1 MTLPVAPL
9 EVRDLRSGYGSVS
22 VLNGVDLSVPAGTGV
37 AVLGR
42 NGMGKTT
49 LLQTIM
55 GFVRPTGGSVT
66 VNGIDVTG
74 RPIHQ
79 VARAG
84 LRLVPQGRRVFS
96 SLTIE
101 ETLDVA
107 SGRQSGPWDIARV
120 YDAFP
125 SLSDRRHNRS
135 DRLSGGEQEMLVIAR
150 ALLGNPAC
158 LLLDEPSDGLAPKIV
173 EQVSE
178 IIVGLRQDG
187 LSVVLVEQNLQLAVA
202 ACEEVYCM
210 VRGEIAWR
218 GSVDEFRDNRSIAV
232 QHLGMGQS
240 VT

>member
-1 MTLPVAPL
+1 MSTSTPVAPL
-9 EVRDLRSGYGSVS
+9 EIQQLKSGYGSIQ
-22 VLNGVDLSVPAGTGV
+22 VLNGIDLTVPAGTGV

-42 NGMGKTT
+42 NGVGKTT
-49 LLQTIM
+49 LLHTIM
-55 GFVRPTGGSVT
+55 GFVRPTSGSVT
-66 VNGIDVTG
+66 VAGTDVTG

-79 VARAG
+79 AARAG

-96 SLTIE
+96 SLTVQ

-107 SGRQSGPWDIARV
+107 SGRRTGAWDVPRV

-125 SLSDRRHNRS
+125 SLHERRNNRS

-178 IIVGLRQDG
+178 IIVGLRQEG

-202 ACEEVYCM
+202 ACEQIYCM
-210 VRGEIAWR
+210 VRGQIAWQ
-218 GSVDEFRDNRSIAV
+218 GSVEEFRGNRAIAV
-232 QHLGMGQS
+232 EHLGMG
-240 VT
+240 TE

>member
-1 MTLPVAPL
+1 VTGVPAL
-9 EVRDLRSGYGSVS
+9 EVTGLSGGYGDTQ
-22 VLNGVDLSVPAGTGV
+22 VLHGVDLTVPAGAGV

-55 GFVRPTGGSVT
+55 GFVPPTAGAVRIAGAE
-66 VNGIDVTG
+66 VTG

-84 LRLVPQGRRVFS
+84 LRLVPQGRRVFA
-96 SLTIE
+96 SLTVE

-107 SGRQSGPWDIARV
+107 AAGEGEWTKERV
-120 YDAFP
+120 FETFP
-125 SLSDRRHNRS
+125 SLYERRQHRS

-150 ALLGNPAC
+150 ALVGNPSC
-158 LLLDEPSDGLAPKIV
+158 LLLDEPSDGLAPKVV

-178 IIVGLRQDG
+178 IVLGLRREG

-202 ACEEVYCM
+202 ACEEITCL
-210 VRGEIAWR
+210 VRGEVVWR
-218 GSVDEFRDNRSIAV
+218 GSTEAFRRSREIAV
-232 QHLGMGQS
+232 EHLGLGAAH
-240 VT
+240 